1 MATTQYIGAR
11 YVPIIVGEWDKTRT
25 YEPLMVVTYQ
35 GASYTSRQY
44 VPAGIEITNESY
56 WVLSANYNAQVEA
69 YRQEVRDILPYDE
82 TPTEGSTKGVTSDG
96 IKKAID
102 TAEQTNATAIANEV
116 TRATAAEK
124 TNADAIANEITRA
137 KGAEQVNATA
147 IAKNTSAIT
156 EINTKKV
163 TIVIGD
169 SWSDKNTISDAV
181 WPEHFAE
188 LTGTTLDNYAK
199 SAAGFTISGNTIAT
213 QIDSVLANYSTD
225 SAKKNV
231 KYVIVVAGVNDWVYG
246 THTIEA
252 LKNVM
257 WPQIKRLSDTF
268 KAYGTTV
275 IWLPNMAWDNDR
287 EQYNFWAYNKVA
299 ATTFTGALVLN
310 MFGWFT
316 KDSYNNDMLHL
327 KHDFNKYLGN
337 CLYGIVNGGYVA
349 KLTSIL
355 DLSKDSVSATMRMSV
370 FDDHY
375 TLMLFFKNKQTM
387 SASNGNADIDCTA
400 LPFPPSGRICAMSNL
415 STPPLNPTS
424 NFVATEF
431 NTNKLIKFK
440 YQCDNYT
447 TLTANK
453 FKGCAVFNFM
463 YFDNIGN

>member
-11 YVPIIVGEWDKTRT
+11 YVPIIVGEWDNNRT

-69 YRQEVRDILPYDE
+69 YRQEVRNILPYDE

-96 IKKAID
+96 IEKAID
-102 TAEQTNATAIANEV
+102 KETTRATAAEKVNADAIAAETARATAAEKVNADAIAAEAARANEAEQTNATAIA
-116 TRATAAEK
+116 
-124 TNADAIANEITRA
+124 
-137 KGAEQVNATA
+137 
-147 IAKNTSAIT
+147 
-156 EINTKKV
+156 EINAKKV

-169 SWSDKNTISDAV
+169 SWSDKSATTDAV
-181 WPEHFAE
+181 WPEHFAD

-199 SAAGFTISGNTIAT
+199 SGAGFTISGNTIAA

-231 KYVIVVAGVNDWVYG
+231 KYVIVVAGVNDWKYG
-246 THTIEA
+246 THTTESRV
-252 LKNVM
+252 NVM
-257 WPQIKRLSDTF
+257 YPQIKRLSDAF
-268 KAYGTTV
+268 KANGTTV

-287 EQYNFWAYNKVA
+287 EQYNFWANNNVT
-299 ATTFTGALVLN
+299 ATTDTGALVLN

-316 KDSYNNDMLHL
+316 KFSYNDDMMHL
-327 KHDFNKYLGN
+327 KQDFNKYLGN

-349 KLTSIL
+349 KRTSIL
-355 DLSKDSVSATMRMSV
+355 ILRKDSVLASMRMSM

-375 TLMLFFKNKQTM
+375 TMMLFFANTETM
-387 SASNGNADIDCTA
+387 SASNGNADIDCTE

-415 STPPLNPTS
+415 SIPPRDTTS
-424 NFVATEF
+424 NYVATEF
-431 NTNKLIKFK
+431 NTNKLIKFA
-440 YQCDNYT
+440 YQCDDSNIA
-447 TLTANK
+447 ANK
-453 FKGCAVFNFM
+453 FRGCATFDFT
-463 YFDNIGN
+463 YFDSIGN